1 MTIVGESIDQIQ
13 KFIKMG
19 QNSSILL
26 LSLIEDILD
35 LSKIDAGT
43 FRINMSEF
51 NLKEL
56 IDEIY
61 DIYEYQ

>member
-1 MTIVGESIDQIQ
+1 MIIVGESIEKIQ

-43 FRINMSEF
+43 FRINISEF
-51 NLKEL
+51 
-56 IDEIY
+56 
-61 DIYEYQ
+61 